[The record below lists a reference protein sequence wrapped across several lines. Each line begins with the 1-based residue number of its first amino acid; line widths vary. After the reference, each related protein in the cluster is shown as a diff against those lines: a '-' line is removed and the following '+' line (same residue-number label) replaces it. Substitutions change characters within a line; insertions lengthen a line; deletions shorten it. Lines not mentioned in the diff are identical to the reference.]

1 MQILRPKT
9 RRALSGIYK
18 HVLRFL
24 TISDETTSQGPNA
37 SLYAWLGEG
46 RCGRFEREVNK
57 RRSNRSLS
65 RLALLTPREQQVY
78 SWLARGATNRQIGS
92 ALGIS
97 SRTVEKHV
105 GRILVKLGVENRTRA
120 ALLMKRVNQN

>member
-1 MQILRPKT
+1 M
-9 RRALSGIYK
+9 
-18 HVLRFL
+18 
-24 TISDETTSQGPNA
+24 
-37 SLYAWLGEG
+37 
-46 RCGRFEREVNK
+46 NK
-57 RRSNRSLS
+57 RRSNRIRS

-78 SWLARGATNRQIGS
+78 SCLARGATNRQIGS